1 MHSVALDGSDRLETG
16 RRHRVKEKEGR
27 RRIDVVTSAK
37 TCRTEIIVGQGTIRH
52 HNKTVRTMELRRIGT
67 ASASTSANDGYRR
80 RPAAIVTEGS
90 QKGSC
95 SRFITELSGSGLPLG
110 DPRRHGFKT
119 ARRART
125 RSN

>member
-1 MHSVALDGSDRLETG
+1 VALDGSDRLETG

-37 TCRTEIIVGQGTIRH
+37 TCRTEITVGQGTISIIS
-52 HNKTVRTMELRRIGT
+52 KTLRTMELRRIGT
-67 ASASTSANDGYRR
+67 ASASTSANDGRSR
-80 RPAAIVTEGS
+80 GPTAIVTEGL

-95 SRFITELSGSGLPLG
+95 SRFITELSGYGLPLG
-110 DPRRHGFKT
+110 DPRQHGFKT